1 MSDWVEQ
8 DMVVL
13 TDEIRGS
20 IGLPIPPMG
29 ELGEFASRYYAA
41 ELAAWRYHRAMTASP
56 PTPRMTAGWDAVLAE
71 LHRAGRLC
79 GHGSRAP
86 DRQRRGARHDP
97 SAKLTWRQK
106 LPPRVRHLH
115 HVHRS
120 LVALERAAD
129 SAVRVVVAA
138 ALAHPRST
146 RAMSDVDAALE
157 ALGAALDELTEVTR
171 EIVE

>member
-1 MSDWVEQ
+1 M
-8 DMVVL
+8 
-13 TDEIRGS
+13 
-20 IGLPIPPMG
+20 
-29 ELGEFASRYYAA
+29 
-41 ELAAWRYHRAMTASP
+41 
-56 PTPRMTAGWDAVLAE
+56 
-71 LHRAGRLC
+71 
-79 GHGSRAP
+79 
-86 DRQRRGARHDP
+86 
-97 SAKLTWRQK
+97 
-106 LPPRVRHLH
+106 
-115 HVHRS
+115 HRS